1 MRLWFAVLGLLF
13 AINGASAGLA
23 LKPCYPECVKQE
35 LRCGTLMVP
44 ENRAK
49 PDRRKLAL
57 EVVVVPAREHPAKEP
72 IFFLSGGPGQ
82 AAVDKAPGF
91 AQQPLT
97 DNNDMVLV
105 NFRGTGRATRL
116 DCPQGG
122 TDEHPQNYMEPLFRE
137 GIAYAVCA
145 KALSKKADLAQYT
158 SDAAMDD
165 LDGARKALGYGKI
178 NLL

>member
-23 LKPCYPECVKQE
+23 LKPCYPEGVKQE

-57 EVVVVPAREHPAKEP
+57 EVVVVPARKQPAKEP

-82 AAVDKAPGF
+82 AATDKAAGF
-91 AQQPLT
+91 AREPFT
-97 DNNDMVLV
+97 NDNDMVLI
-105 NFRGTGRATRL
+105 NF
-116 DCPQGG
+116 
-122 TDEHPQNYMEPLFRE
+122 
-137 GIAYAVCA
+137 
-145 KALSKKADLAQYT
+145 
-158 SDAAMDD
+158 
-165 LDGARKALGYGKI
+165 
-178 NLL
+178 